1 MIVFAQIAQFSMKNF
16 IVMADIIESQKQPS
30 KQLMRDFQGVVKSI
44 NFKYKKHL
52 LSPLTI
58 TLGDEFQGVLRSY
71 DSALRLILEM
81 EEDIMK
87 QGGKFKLRY
96 VLNYG
101 DIETKLN
108 HEIAYGMMGRGLTKS
123 REALA
128 ELKNTDVRFLVI
140 LDSKTDADIMNKLF
154 RLYDSVVSE
163 WRGKDLDYVRLFLDN
178 KTYQEVAQEL
188 GVNLTSAWRRLR
200 SLKME
205 DYYICKSLILKI
217 SERK

>member
-1 MIVFAQIAQFSMKNF
+1 MRTY
-16 IVMADIIESQKQPS
+16 IVMADIIDSRKQPS
-30 KQLMRDFQGVVKSI
+30 KKLMRDFQNVVKSI
-44 NFKYKKHL
+44 NFKYRKHL

-58 TLGDEFQGVLRSY
+58 TLGDEFQGVLKSY

-81 EEDIMK
+81 EEEIVK

-123 REALA
+123 REALE
-128 ELKNTDVRFLVI
+128 ELKDTDVRFLVI
-140 LDSKTDADIMNKLF
+140 LDSATDAEIMNNLF
-154 RLYDSVVSE
+154 KLYDRVISD
-163 WRGKDLDYVRLFLDN
+163 WKGKDLDYVKLFLED
-178 KTYQEVAQEL
+178 KTYQEVASEL

-217 SERK
+217 AERK

>member
-1 MIVFAQIAQFSMKNF
+1 MKTY
-16 IVMADIIESQKQPS
+16 IVMADIIDSRRQPS
-30 KQLMRDFQGVVKSI
+30 KKLMRDFQNVVMSI
-44 NFKYKKHL
+44 NSKYRKHL

-58 TLGDEFQGVLRSY
+58 TLGDEFQGVMKSY
-71 DSALRLILEM
+71 DSALGLILEM
-81 EEDIMK
+81 EEEIVK

-123 REALA
+123 REALE
-128 ELKNTDVRFLVI
+128 ELKDTDVRFLVI
-140 LDSKTDADIMNKLF
+140 LDSATDAEIMNNLF
-154 RLYDSVVSE
+154 KLYDRVISD
-163 WRGKDLDYVRLFLDN
+163 WKGKDLDYVKLFLED
-178 KTYQEVAQEL
+178 KTYQEVASEL
-188 GVNLTSAWRRLR
+188 GVNLTSAWRRQK

-217 SERK
+217 AERK

>member
-1 MIVFAQIAQFSMKNF
+1 
-16 IVMADIIESQKQPS
+16 MADIIDSRKQPS
-30 KQLMRDFQGVVKSI
+30 KKLMRDFQNVVKSI
-44 NFKYKKHL
+44 NFKYRKHL

-58 TLGDEFQGVLRSY
+58 TLGDEFQGVLKSY

-81 EEDIMK
+81 EEEIVK

-123 REALA
+123 REALE
-128 ELKNTDVRFLVI
+128 ELKDTDVRFLVI
-140 LDSKTDADIMNKLF
+140 LDSATDAEIMNNLF
-154 RLYDSVVSE
+154 KLYDRVISD
-163 WRGKDLDYVRLFLDN
+163 WKGKDLDYVKLFLED
-178 KTYQEVAQEL
+178 KTYQEVASEL

-217 SERK
+217 AERK